1 MLELSISAKLRE
13 NKGLALFR
21 ECSSITDPTI
31 DTSQCYDGQTT
42 EWQYIGGGIG
52 INLPADMAIYQ
63 VRVGQY

>member
-1 MLELSISAKLRE
+1 M
-13 NKGLALFR
+13 ALFR

-63 VRVGQY
+63 VITQSMGSLNVVTRVPQF

>member
-1 MLELSISAKLRE
+1 MS
-13 NKGLALFR
+13 LFR

-63 VRVGQY
+63 VRTHRVEYGQFECAN